1 MRRLRWFV
9 GCGAWMAATVMLFLV
24 ACSGGGGSGNDQEKH
39 PLPVTFE
46 NASIFVG
53 SYQEIGVQIEPDA
66 GIVFD
71 DLDFQIDPAHGKIS
85 PSRGTDFDPAQP
97 TILLIAGTKPGAHA
111 VRAIDRATGRVLGKG
126 QFEVYGGLWPIDR
139 EGPPIV
145 FESRADFDWA
155 PAPEGPAPGR
165 LGIYEGP
172 PMIGTR
178 KVLVIHLDTSSRR
191 LPTDFDPNVWGQIF
205 DSSKGPSVRR
215 YIEEVSGRKLQ
226 LEVQVASHVIRLP
239 MGFEAYFRGSERAGW
254 FARPGIFQAIASL
267 SQGAIDLPWADELV
281 LVALDPDPWTAD
293 EEGTMAP
300 GGRWVHPHYAGKP
313 AYSIGGENR
322 NISTLFMAEERK
334 HRDPVDLGVHVFGH
348 ALGLPDLHVG
358 GDGVT
363 PPDDQRIVSDFDP
376 MAGIRGG
383 LPHFSM
389 VNKIRLGWVAEDE
402 LAIFDLTQG
411 GREGVRI
418 MRTSQAT
425 EKPEH
430 RPLFTHPAAGYLLAP
445 GLAYLWENRA
455 TPDEH
460 LPGGIADRHLP
471 VEPVILGTEYNRH
484 GQPPLLTLRDDQGDG
499 ARLTEPGQKYLELD
513 GVQLGSRGPI
523 EARLAFFEQNVAY
536 LLLDYGDSLRP
547 ELSIFPWEVMGPS
560 AYRSRDVTVRN
571 ARNWDGQAWTD
582 LSARWDALIDAENRI
597 VAGVH
602 NIGSIDAPGVK
613 VVFRYAEWAAGQED
627 LDWVK
632 VSTTT
637 VDIPAGRSV
646 WVESDPWIPRSQD
659 GVTEQ
664 SQYRIQAVITGDED
678 DLDAPYAIPGTEPP
692 VHEIRTSNNRASS
705 NVTLVPTSA
714 GTLALSFSASLPTR
728 VEQMFRVHNPSDEE
742 RVFRLEVLPSNPL
755 SRAYV
760 GHRWVTIPPQGQRDV
775 PVFAEYS
782 EDGADPGLIDA
793 WRDRTNTVIV
803 RAATHHGE
811 DDFRA
816 VGGTILVVP
825 EGDRSGAVDEPPAP

>member
-1 MRRLRWFV
+1 
-9 GCGAWMAATVMLFLV
+9 
-24 ACSGGGGSGNDQEKH
+24 
-39 PLPVTFE
+39 
-46 NASIFVG
+46 
-53 SYQEIGVQIEPDA
+53 
-66 GIVFD
+66 
-71 DLDFQIDPAHGKIS
+71 
-85 PSRGTDFDPAQP
+85 
-97 TILLIAGTKPGAHA
+97 
-111 VRAIDRATGRVLGKG
+111 
-126 QFEVYGGLWPIDR
+126 
-139 EGPPIV
+139 
-145 FESRADFDWA
+145 
-155 PAPEGPAPGR
+155 
-165 LGIYEGP
+165 
-172 PMIGTR
+172 MIGTR

-239 MGFEAYFRGSERAGW
+239 MGFEAYFRGSGRAGW
-254 FARPGIFQAIASL
+254 FARPGVFQAIASL
-267 SQGAIDLPWADELV
+267 SQGAIDLPWADDLV
-281 LVALDPDPWTAD
+281 FVALDPDPWTAD

-334 HRDPVDLGVHVFGH
+334 HSDPVDLGVHVFGH

-358 GDGVT
+358 RDGVM
-363 PPDDQRIVSDFDP
+363 PPDDIRIVSGFDP
-376 MAGIRGG
+376 MAGVRGG
-383 LPHFSM
+383 LPDFSM

-411 GREGVRI
+411 GLEGVRI
-418 MRTSQAT
+418 MPASRAT
-425 EKPEH
+425 EKPEYW
-430 RPLFTHPAAGYLLAP
+430 PNSSHPAAGYILAP
-445 GLAYLWENRA
+445 GLAYLWEHRS
-455 TPDEH
+455 TPDEN
-460 LPGGIADRHLP
+460 LSGGIADRHLP
-471 VEPVILGTEYNRH
+471 VEPVVLGTEYNRDGH
-484 GQPPLLTLRDDQGDG
+484 PPLLTLRDDKGDG

-513 GVQLGSRGPI
+513 GIQLGNRGPI
-523 EARLAFFEQNVAY
+523 QVTLARTDQGEAY
-536 LLLDYGDSLRP
+536 LLMEHGDRLRP
-547 ELSIFPWEVMGPS
+547 ELHISPWEEEGRN
-560 AYRSRDVTVRN
+560 AYRSQDVLVRN

-582 LSARWDALIDAENRI
+582 LDARWDALLAAENRV
-597 VAGVH
+597 VARVH
-602 NIGSIDAPGVK
+602 NAGAIDAPGV
-613 VVFRYAEWAAGQED
+613 VVVLRYADWAAGQENQ
-627 LDWVK
+627 DWVT
-632 VSTTT
+632 VSTAI
-637 VDIPAGRSV
+637 VDVPARSRV

-664 SQYRIQAVITGDED
+664 SQFRIQAVITGDEE

-692 VHEIRTSNNRASS
+692 VQEIHTGNNRASS

-714 GTLALSFSASLPTR
+714 GTLALSFSASPPTR

-755 SRAYV
+755 SRTYV